1 MSPPAGGD
9 QDYAPGMCAAC
20 WKRRAKTS
28 KKLRPVALTMR
39 EAKLV
44 VCRPLISAVAS
55 FFFINIPP
63 PCVRFATCGGSIPPD
78 HNENSTAVAVLF
90 CVGDPSGRIVQVIS
104 LREITCCSCGEALLS
119 PNVPTKGI
127 ARHTFRRTLR
137 NLRGFDPSGSQRKQH
152 GCCRAVLCW

>member
-1 MSPPAGGD
+1 
-9 QDYAPGMCAAC
+9 
-20 WKRRAKTS
+20 
-28 KKLRPVALTMR
+28 MR

-78 HNENSTAVAVLF
+78 LNENSTAVAVLF
-90 CVGDPSGRIVQVIS
+90 CVGDPSGKIVQVIS

-119 PNVPTKGI
+119 PNIPPKNI

-137 NLRGFDPSGSQRKQH
+137 NLRGFDPSGSQQNKDTVYR
-152 GCCRAVLCW
+152 VLISLVKRSIECPNFLPYVQFHRLWVC